1 MDEKYSKPVVYET
14 RWKIWDHIE
23 GNRKSTPEKRTTTA
37 RSNHREKKERAEN
50 SIVNLE
56 EPIKSISPLSHS
68 SIPAWS
74 IYPMIKRRKPE
85 TQTTRGIASNKR
97 LNLTRRQRIDLIS
110 HGIRSFS
117 ISKEEMEEKD
127 RVERIRGTGLSSTS
141 SQYRIDGQCQYW
153 RWHVLKH
160 TPFIG
165 AHVSVSMS
173 VFRRRFLPTCL
184 PRRDIRVVLPRC
196 TVCRANRA
204 HRKKFW
210 PVETRNFDEFFF
222 FSIFDPDTCH
232 FWFGSESSIDPS
244 PSTFLHQYFLTICE
258 NSNI

>member
-1 MDEKYSKPVVYET
+1 MD
-14 RWKIWDHIE
+14 D
-23 GNRKSTPEKRTTTA
+23 NRKTGWSWKKRT
-37 RSNHREKKERAEN
+37 EN

-56 EPIKSISPLSHS
+56 EPIKSISSLSHS

-85 TQTTRGIASNKR
+85 TQTTTGIASN
-97 LNLTRRQRIDLIS
+97 NGDWIRQEDSESIS
-110 HGIRSFS
+110 HPMVFVSFVFDIEGRNGEERS
-117 ISKEEMEEKD
+117 EA
-127 RVERIRGTGLSSTS
+127 RNTGLCSTS
-141 SQYRIDGQCQYW
+141 SQYRIDGQCRYW

-232 FWFGSESSIDPS
+232 FWFPRVRSDSS
-244 PSTFLHQYFLTICE
+244 PSTFCTNTF
-258 NSNI
+258 

>member
-23 GNRKSTPEKRTTTA
+23 ENRKSTPEKRTTTA
-37 RSNHREKKERAEN
+37 RSNHREKKERTKN

-97 LNLTRRQRIDLIS
+97 LNSTRRQRIDLIS
-110 HGIRSFS
+110 HGIRFFS

-127 RVERIRGTGLSSTS
+127 RVERIRGTKHRSLFHVQPVSDRWPMPILKVTCFETHPFHRCSCLGF
-141 SQYRIDGQCQYW
+141 YERI
-153 RWHVLKH
+153 
-160 TPFIG
+160 
-165 AHVSVSMS
+165 
-173 VFRRRFLPTCL
+173 
-184 PRRDIRVVLPRC
+184 
-196 TVCRANRA
+196 
-204 HRKKFW
+204 
-210 PVETRNFDEFFF
+210 
-222 FSIFDPDTCH
+222 
-232 FWFGSESSIDPS
+232 
-244 PSTFLHQYFLTICE
+244 
-258 NSNI
+258 

>member
-14 RWKIWDHIE
+14 RSKIWDHIE

-37 RSNHREKKERAEN
+37 RSNHREKKERTEN

-97 LNLTRRQRIDLIS
+97 LNSTRRQRIDLIS
-110 HGIRSFS
+110 HGIRFFS
-117 ISKEEMEEKD
+117 ISKEEMKEKD

-141 SQYRIDGQCQYW
+141 SQYRIDGQCRYW

-222 FSIFDPDTCH
+222 FFIFDPDTCH
-232 FWFGSESSIDPS
+232 FWFGSESSIDPI
-244 PSTFLHQYFLTICE
+244 YFFTPILF
-258 NSNI
+258 NNLRK